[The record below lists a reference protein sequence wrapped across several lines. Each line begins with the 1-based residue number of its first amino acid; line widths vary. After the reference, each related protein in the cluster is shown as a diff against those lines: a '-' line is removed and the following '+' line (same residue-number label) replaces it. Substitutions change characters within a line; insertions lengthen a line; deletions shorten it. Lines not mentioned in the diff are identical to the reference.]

1 MDLVR
6 QFCFTHQLLGDK
18 TKSVDDVA
26 IKYPDGAVQGKP
38 DRVRFRFDNAYMQ
51 LAASGKL

>member
-26 IKYPDGAVQGKP
+26 IKYPDGTVQGKT
-38 DRVRFRFDNAYMQ
+38 DRVRFRFDNAFMQ
-51 LAASGKL
+51 MAVSGKL